1 MTFNELIDLQPDIKL
16 AELIQLFLLGHD
28 DKVYINL
35 IINGDE
41 YNPLENIRII
51 DDELKPYYDCGV
63 EYLYE
68 SDLLTVGILKE
79 DK

>member
-1 MTFNELIDLQPDIKL
+1 MTFDELIDLQPDIKL
-16 AELIQLFLLGHD
+16 AELIQLFLLGYD

-51 DDELKPYYDCGV
+51 DGVLKPYYDCSV
-63 EYLYE
+63 EYLYK

-79 DK
+79 D

>member
-1 MTFNELIDLQPDIKL
+1 MKFKELIDLRPNIKL
-16 AELIQLFLLGHD
+16 ADLIQLFILGDD
-28 DKVYINL
+28 DKVHINL

-51 DDELKPYYDCGV
+51 DASLEPYYDYSV
-63 EYLYE
+63 KYLYE

-79 DK
+79 D